1 MLSRSSLAP
10 RVVRTAVLNRGLSGQ
25 SAVWEAA
32 RKARESAR
40 LLAALPN
47 EDRNAA
53 LNRVADALENAKADI
68 EAANAKD
75 CEAAAKPEAGVA
87 PALQS
92 RLKFG
97 GAKFRDTV
105 KGVRDLTKLVDP
117 IGQIQLHRELD
128 QGLQMKRV
136 TVPLGV
142 LGIIF
147 EARPDAAIQI
157 ASLGVKSGNGV
168 LLKCGREA
176 VQSCT
181 AIVSAIKDGLS
192 GSKASPDVVA
202 LLTSREETAEMLK
215 MKSYVDL
222 IIPRGSNEFV
232 QYVMNNTDIA
242 VLGHA
247 DGICHIYVDAKA
259 DLQKGLEIAMDSK
272 IQYPS
277 ACNAL
282 ETLLVNSAVAEKFL
296 PAFAKRA
303 AEEGVELRGCPA
315 TLKLLPSNCAAATEE
330 DWATEYCDKILAI
343 KVVGGMP
350 EAMAHINQYGSRHTD
365 CIITE
370 DAAAA
375 ALFQS
380 QVDAAGVY
388 HNCSTRF
395 ADGFRYGFGA
405 EVGISTSM
413 MPPRGPVGL
422 EGLVTYRYM
431 MSGNGHVVKDYAG
444 DNAKPF
450 NHKELPK

>member
-1 MLSRSSLAP
+1 M
-10 RVVRTAVLNRGLSGQ
+10 SGT

-32 RKARESAR
+32 KKARESAR

-47 EDRNAA
+47 EDRNDA
-53 LNRVADALENAKADI
+53 LKRVADALENAKGDI

-75 CEAAAKPEAGVA
+75 CEAAAKPDAGVA
-87 PALQS
+87 PALQG

-97 GAKFRDTV
+97 GSKFRDTV

-117 IGQIQLHRELD
+117 IGQVQLHRELD
-128 QGLQMKRV
+128 KGLVLKRK

-147 EARPDAAIQI
+147 EARPDAAVQI

-181 AIVSAIKDGLS
+181 AIVKAIKDGLAS
-192 GSKASPDVVA
+192 SKASPDVVA

-215 MKSYVDL
+215 MKNYVDL

-247 DGICHIYVDAKA
+247 DGICHVFVDEKA
-259 DLQKGLEIAMDSK
+259 NLDMARELAIDSK

-282 ETLLVNSAVAEKFL
+282 ETLLVHKSVADKFL

-303 AEEGVELRGCPA
+303 AEESVHLKGCPA
-315 TLKLLPSNCAAATEE
+315 TAKILSGIEAATEE

-343 KVVGGMP
+343 KVVSDVH
-350 EAMAHINQYGSRHTD
+350 EAMAHINTFGSRHTD
-365 CIITE
+365 CIVTE
-370 DAAAA
+370 DASTA

-380 QVDAAGVY
+380 HVDAAGVY
-388 HNCSTRF
+388 WNASTRF

-422 EGLVTYRYM
+422 EGLVTYRYYCT
-431 MSGNGHVVKDYAG
+431 GNGHMVKDYAG
-444 DNAKPF
+444 DDAKEF
-450 NHKELPK
+450 THVDLPK